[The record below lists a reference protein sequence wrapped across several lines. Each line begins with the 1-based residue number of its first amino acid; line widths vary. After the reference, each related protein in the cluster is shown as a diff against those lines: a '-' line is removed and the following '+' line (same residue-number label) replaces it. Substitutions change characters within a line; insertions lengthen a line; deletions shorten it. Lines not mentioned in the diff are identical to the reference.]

1 MKFPKKELTGSTGNG
16 SAPSSKFK
24 PATVK
29 MEIFHEDPIKTNSQF
44 HSNNPR

>member
-1 MKFPKKELTGSTGNG
+1 MKFPKKKLTASTGNG

-29 MEIFHEDPIKTNSQF
+29 IGNVP
-44 HSNNPR
+44 